1 MRQIVKGDCLM
12 VSAPTAADRFIAEMD
27 SQIRFIQRSQQG
39 ESHEN
44 ELADR
49 MSQQQERLDTTVE
62 EAVKASRETQR
73 ATEEDSDA
81 LMSALEGIDMTS
93 ASSLQIKNLETTIG
107 AFQKLRGELETQL
120 VDAGKIHREQRMRE
134 AELQQSLTVLQGR
147 LKADMPILSCGPFL
161 QEAGGRLCSSI
172 HSQGQSAQRAETKMP
187 KNARIV
193 IEKPDPLKL

>member
-1 MRQIVKGDCLM
+1 M

-39 ESHEN
+39 ENHEK

-62 EAVKASRETQR
+62 KAVEASRETQR
-73 ATEEDSDA
+73 AIEEDSEA
-81 LMSALEGIDMTS
+81 LISALEGIDMTS
-93 ASSLQIKNLETTIG
+93 ASSIQIKNLKSTIG
-107 AFQKLRGELETQL
+107 AFQKLRGELDTQL
-120 VDAGKIHREQRMRE
+120 ADAGKIHRKQQLHQ
-134 AELQQSLTVLQGR
+134 AELQQSLTVLQKR
-147 LKADMPILSCGPFL
+147 LKADIPTLSYGPFL